1 MLEIKTDHKW
11 KQFKYGY
18 DVEKR
23 KDYKDYDWMDEND
36 KGDGW
41 IIYHRRLHHIYHRR
55 LYHISDFVLIENE
68 NIPEFSGWNGYH
80 SDSFFSGVLI
90 KVSQDGEQYKIGTYC
105 G

>member
-23 KDYKDYDWMDEND
+23 KDYKDYDWMDEHD

-41 IIYHRRLHHIYHRR
+41 IIYHRRLHHIYHLQARFH
-55 LYHISDFVLIENE
+55 LSL
-68 NIPEFSGWNGYH
+68 
-80 SDSFFSGVLI
+80 
-90 KVSQDGEQYKIGTYC
+90 
-105 G
+105 